1 MQMLG
6 FFFFFFFFFWGGG
19 GGGGDFFGGPPPQC
33 LGAHTT
39 QQYQNISGCGTG
51 CINSKV
57 LIVNLLHLKNNC
69 MEKYC

>member
-6 FFFFFFFFFWGGG
+6 IFFFFFFLRRGGG
-19 GGGGDFFGGPPPQC
+19 GHF

>member
-1 MQMLG
+1 MHANVRN
-6 FFFFFFFFFWGGG
+6 FFFFFEGGG
-19 GGGGDFFGGPPPQC
+19 GVHFLD
-33 LGAHTT
+33 AHTT
-39 QQYQNISGCGTG
+39 QQYQNISGCSGCGTG